1 MKLRDEENLKLRNKS
16 KKRIG
21 RKAWSNFAETYMRV
35 EYRRVEQRRVE
46 YTGVEE
52 RRVEQTRV
60 EYTRVEQGRVEKS
73 EKIDVS

>member
-35 EYRRVEQRRVE
+35 E
-46 YTGVEE
+46 E
-52 RRVEQTRV
+52 RRVE
-60 EYTRVEQGRVEKS
+60 
-73 EKIDVS
+73 